1 MSKGGIS
8 MITVF
13 DVATEE
19 ELKEMFSFDGE
30 EYDKE
35 KLLEAMKRSPD
46 YNNAELALLYSDRG
60 DVKKSETYLALIKD
74 SEYRQDVIHLI
85 YELIV

>member
-19 ELKEMFSFDGE
+19 ELIDMFGE
-30 EYDKE
+30 DYDKE
-35 KLLEAMKRSPD
+35 WLIKFTDTDS
-46 YNNAELALLYSDRG
+46 NHAELALLYSGRG
-60 DVKKSETYLALIKD
+60 DTKKSEEYLTLIKD
-74 SEYRQDVIHLI
+74 DVYRQEILLSIHELI
-85 YELIV
+85 Y